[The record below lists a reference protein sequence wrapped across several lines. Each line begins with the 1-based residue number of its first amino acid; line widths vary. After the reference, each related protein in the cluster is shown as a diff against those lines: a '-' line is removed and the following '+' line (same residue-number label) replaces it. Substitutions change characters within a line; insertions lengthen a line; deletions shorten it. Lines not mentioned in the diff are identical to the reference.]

1 MSKVH
6 DIELSIFKEVPDSM
20 ALNILYSL
28 NQDNTPEVG
37 DLESLNNLCELIH
50 MSALNFYVLEN
61 NTIIGFVICFREN
74 SEYKSPNYNY
84 FQNKEDKF
92 LYIDRVVIKDSYRRL
107 GAGSYL
113 YDHLYELAKKE
124 GIPLCCE
131 VNIMP
136 RNSISLNFHS
146 KKGFKE
152 DGECHFEDHSVRYLK
167 K

>member
-1 MSKVH
+1 MTTVH
-6 DIELSIFKEVPDSM
+6 DIELSIFTEVPDNT

-37 DLESLNNLCELIH
+37 ELESIDSLSKLIN
-50 MSALNFYVLEN
+50 MSAVNFYVLEGDK
-61 NTIIGFVICFREN
+61 IIGFVICFREG

-84 FQNKEDKF
+84 FKNKEDKF

-152 DGECHFEDHSVRYLK
+152 VGECHFEDHSVRYLK

>member
-1 MSKVH
+1 MITVH
-6 DIELSIFKEVPDSM
+6 DLELSIFTEVPDNI

-37 DLESLNNLCELIH
+37 ELDSIDSLSKLIN
-50 MSALNFYVLEN
+50 MSAVNFYVLEGDK
-61 NTIIGFVICFREN
+61 IIGFVICFREG
-74 SEYKSPNYNY
+74 SEYKSSNYNY
-84 FQNKEDKF
+84 FKNKEDKF
-92 LYIDRVVIKDSYRRL
+92 LYIDRVVIKESHRRR

-113 YDHLYELAKKE
+113 YNHLYDLVKKE

-136 RNSISLNFHS
+136 KNQISLNFHY
-146 KKGFKE
+146 KKGFKD
-152 DGECHFEDHSVRYLK
+152 DGECDFEDHSVRYLK